1 MWETIE
7 TSSWKD
13 TNSKIQ
19 ERLKQVLK
27 DDFEIFIEEQ
37 WMDVINSL
45 DENGKELMLN
55 ILTNYPES
63 WNELLD
69 NLPLSN
75 DKVLKFL
82 KIYNKDIQINKIE
95 ATKTD
100 IKKEIEQRKIKLD
113 NEAYYIRNEKQITKE
128 EFFKQAQ
135 KLKQQLNL
143 ESNPEKYKE
152 YQTKAQKELLSWNPW
167 LEKDPNFQNYVDA
180 YILIQNQNEFLSQR
194 PDLKSSFEK
203 LSKDAS
209 TFEFYRN
216 IKIQEYVDTNLNK
229 LPILE
234 RDVEKAKASFV
245 SNWEELKV
253 SWNELRLWDQV
264 QVFDKVTWT
273 PQRFI
278 EAEWWRIS
286 SEVPLETK
294 YKYEFEKGKIK
305 TEYDKAVKDYNTTN
319 DWVAWVIKDIWEI
332 EQKLKALNSWE
343 NTYDVALQR
352 ATLEEEKVNAIK
364 QYNLLIQQ
372 RNTQEQQIK
381 ALEQNWIKIEQDEQ
395 RRIWDFQTNLS
406 QNDER
411 VRKSLQFFNN
421 IWLTALNQWDFEYLM
436 RQININPAKFWF
448 SWEFNYDKLGN
459 KEWWQD
465 AYKTERQLIS
475 FWNKLLWNKEW
486 TDSYINPDFVWD
498 YVEWNKKDF
507 SNQAIKAKFKRELYS
522 SSWFRKD
529 IFQDRF
535 WS

>member
-1 MWETIE
+1 MWERIE
-7 TSSWKD
+7 NASWID
-13 TNSKIQ
+13 INAKIQ
-19 ERLKQVLK
+19 EKLKQILK
-27 DDFEIFIEEQ
+27 GDFEIFEPSDLSII
-37 WMDVINSL
+37 DSL
-45 DENGKELMLN
+45 EKKDKDLLLDML
-55 ILTNYPES
+55 IKSPES
-63 WNELLD
+63 SMELVD
-69 NLPLSN
+69 NLPLLK
-75 DKVLKFL
+75 DKLLKILQINWIETEQGGIESKQDGTESERIEKFL
-82 KIYNKDIQINKIE
+82 KD
-95 ATKTD
+95 
-100 IKKEIEQRKIKLD
+100 
-113 NEAYYIRNEKQITKE
+113 
-128 EFFKQAQ
+128 AQ

-152 YQTKAQKELLSWNPW
+152 YQTKAQKELLSWNPG